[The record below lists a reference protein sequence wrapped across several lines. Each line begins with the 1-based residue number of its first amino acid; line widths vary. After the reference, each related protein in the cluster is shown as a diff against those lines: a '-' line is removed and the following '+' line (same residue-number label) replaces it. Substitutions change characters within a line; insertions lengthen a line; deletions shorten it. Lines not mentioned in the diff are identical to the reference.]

1 MTENKDLNN
10 VSAAVIDALRAG
22 RNTNRAAYKA
32 ARSEAFRA
40 GYDKF
45 LKEALDSSNKHE
57 AKKQRATALSIRRSN
72 KFASEANFANA
83 VFDAPVSFRNVKF
96 ASEANF
102 ANAVFNAPVSFRNV
116 KFASEA
122 NFANAVFN
130 APVSFQDAEFIS
142 KAEFTNTVFKDLVID
157 FPEADYRFEE
167 VSNRAIVDSVNHGEE
182 SGNNTDKEPAPQV
195 KSPVVKVAEPMRT
208 LDHVNLTHIKSLNES
223 FSKYQSDIAKRFQLV
238 DLSSYDNFFEA
249 LESLGKS
256 NFGKIEA
263 WGEVADRI
271 SSNFSKSF
279 QNVNYASYA
288 KLAETMRMHE
298 SAMKHI
304 NYSALAKA
312 LPKIDLN
319 ILREV
324 NRKAKPEVERIAY
337 LGLIDTIRSAR
348 RAYYNNE
355 SSVLSDAEYDALY
368 RRLEIIEAEHPHLIA
383 NDSPTQEVGG
393 EAIEAFAPVTH
404 LQRMYSLEDV
414 FSFEELRTW
423 LTKTEE
429 STRNLTGSAPQWL
442 TELKIDGL
450 AVNLLYRNGTLVRAA
465 TRGDGTTG
473 EDVTHNVRTIASIPP
488 QLTGEN
494 HPEEIEIRGEVF
506 ISSADFEKLNES
518 MIAAGKNPFANPRN
532 AAAGS
537 LRQKDAAITASRPL
551 SMYVHGIGSRTGL
564 DIATQYETYD
574 LLASWGLPV
583 SPYSEIAD
591 NTEAVFDFINKY
603 GEQRHSLVHEID
615 GIVIKVNDFATQA
628 QLGYTS
634 RVPRWA
640 VAYKYPPEEVHTK
653 LLDIRV
659 DVGRTGRVTPYGVME
674 PVFVSG
680 STVERA
686 TLHNQD
692 VVKAKGVL
700 IGDTVVLRKAG
711 DVIPEIV
718 APVVALR
725 DGTEREFVMPSECPS
740 CGSPLAPGKEG
751 DVDLRCTN
759 PRSCPAQLTERV
771 YYAASRGA
779 FDIEALGFEAAK
791 ALTSPATPDTPPL
804 TTEAHLFSLNIED
817 LREVTIEREKK
828 VKGVGTGKM
837 ERVPYFYTKP
847 TKARPEPKPTKNTLN
862 LFAELEK
869 AKQQPLWRV
878 LVALSIRHVGPTA
891 ARALA
896 AEFGSMQAIREA
908 DRERLA
914 AVDGVGTTIADSIIE
929 WFAEDWHAEIVDSWA
944 AAGVRMEDSRD
955 ESVERTLEGLTVVVT
970 GTLNGYTRDG
980 AKEAIISRGGKAS
993 GSVSKRTHFVVAG
1006 ANAGSKL
1013 DKAQQLGLKVLDEEG
1028 FTALLEG
1035 GPEAVEATAE

>member
-1 MTENKDLNN
+1 MTENNTTQQTAPAEIRAESPAEN
-10 VSAAVIDALRAG
+10 SVEITEALRAE
-22 RNTNRAAYKA
+22 Y
-32 ARSEAFRA
+32 
-40 GYDKF
+40 
-45 LKEALDSSNKHE
+45 
-57 AKKQRATALSIRRSN
+57 
-72 KFASEANFANA
+72 
-83 VFDAPVSFRNVKF
+83 
-96 ASEANF
+96 
-102 ANAVFNAPVSFRNV
+102 
-116 KFASEA
+116 
-122 NFANAVFN
+122 
-130 APVSFQDAEFIS
+130 AE
-142 KAEFTNTVFKDLVID
+142 L
-157 FPEADYRFEE
+157 
-167 VSNRAIVDSVNHGEE
+167 
-182 SGNNTDKEPAPQV
+182 TDK
-195 KSPVVKVAEPMRT
+195 
-208 LDHVNLTHIKSLNES
+208 
-223 FSKYQSDIAKRFQLV
+223 
-238 DLSSYDNFFEA
+238 
-249 LESLGKS
+249 
-256 NFGKIEA
+256 
-263 WGEVADRI
+263 
-271 SSNFSKSF
+271 
-279 QNVNYASYA
+279 
-288 KLAETMRMHE
+288 
-298 SAMKHI
+298 
-304 NYSALAKA
+304 
-312 LPKIDLN
+312 
-319 ILREV
+319 
-324 NRKAKPEVERIAY
+324 
-337 LGLIDTIRSAR
+337 IRAAR
-348 RAYYNNE
+348 RAYYNE
-355 SSVLSDAEYDALY
+355 DAPFLSDAEYDALY
-368 RRLEIIEAEHPHLIA
+368 RRLGIIEAEYPLIIA

-414 FSFEELRTW
+414 FSFEELRSW

-429 STRNLTGSAPQWL
+429 NARNLTGGAPQWL

-473 EDVTHNVRTIASIPP
+473 EDVTHNVRTIAGIPQ

-551 SMYVHGIGSRTGL
+551 SMYVH
-564 DIATQYETYD
+564 
-574 LLASWGLPV
+574 
-583 SPYSEIAD
+583 
-591 NTEAVFDFINKY
+591 
-603 GEQRHSLVHEID
+603 
-615 GIVIKVNDFATQA
+615 DFATQA

-804 TTEAHLFSLNIED
+804 TTEAHLFTLNIED

-896 AEFGSMQAIREA
+896 AELGSMQAIREA

-929 WFAEDWHAEIVDSWA
+929 WFAEDWHAEVVDSWA
-944 AAGVRMEDSRD
+944 AAGVRMEDTRD

-993 GSVSKRTHFVVAG
+993 ASVSKKTHFVVAG

-1035 GPEAVEATAE
+1035 GPEAVEAASEE